1 MNIEKNC
8 FLKWP
13 SHFSLAVC
21 SESFSPNRR
30 EKQNAF
36 SCSIGPVTGKL
47 FLAISTQWRST
58 HFLLNVDVTKINLP
72 ELFYAYLFS
81 MVFLYFLLLTLDLA
95 AHSFSVFTLFPFTYT
110 RLAAHNFS
118 VSTWFFYSDPLYLYQ
133 LLTPIQ

>member
-47 FLAISTQWRST
+47 FLAISTQWRSS

-72 ELFYAYLFS
+72 ELFYAYLLAWF
-81 MVFLYFLLLTLDLA
+81 FFIFFYLHWIWQHIAFQFLLYFLLLTLDWQHITFQFLLD
-95 AHSFSVFTLFPFTYT
+95 FFT
-110 RLAAHNFS
+110 
-118 VSTWFFYSDPLYLYQ
+118 V
-133 LLTPIQ
+133 TPCIFINS